1 MKQRNNHLFLC
12 TLALM
17 VCVAVLPAPAQTLL
31 FKGNFAVPKAVATA
45 QDVQGNL
52 YLATPQGQVIQ
63 YNGKGQKGVSFS
75 PDEMLSISSLEA
87 LPGLQL
93 LLFDRTNQQLL
104 WVDRFLTQSGSYR
117 LSADNNAGFIDAVAA
132 AEGNGI
138 WLVDGSRQRLL
149 KQQFPGG
156 ELAVSIPLNL
166 VAGSSQMKFNYLR
179 EHKGKIYLYSPTTGF
194 LVFDAMGNYEL
205 THDLPGLHSLSLD
218 EDRFYFLQR
227 NQLGYLDLKTHE
239 VVRIPLV
246 EASPEHL
253 LVKGRDIW
261 VFNKGEV
268 YHYLMMP
275 PAAAAQQK

>member
-1 MKQRNNHLFLC
+1 M
-12 TLALM
+12 
-17 VCVAVLPAPAQTLL
+17 AQTLL
-31 FKGNFAVPKAVATA
+31 FKGSFAAPKAIATA

-52 YLATPQGQVIQ
+52 YLANQQGQVLQ
-63 YNGKGQKGVSFS
+63 YSPKGQKLATFS
-75 PDEMLSISSLEA
+75 PDEMLSISSLQA

-93 LLFDRTNQQLL
+93 LLFDRANQQLL
-104 WVDRFLTQSGSYR
+104 WVDRLLTQAGSYR
-117 LSADNNAGFIDAVAA
+117 LSTNNNTGFIDAVAA

-138 WLVDGSRQRLL
+138 WLLDGSQQRLL

-156 ELAVSIPLNL
+156 EVAVSIPLNL
-166 VAGSSQMKFNYLR
+166 VSGANAKQMKFNYLR
-179 EHKGKIYLYSPTTGF
+179 EYKGKIYLYSPTAGF

-239 VVRIPLV
+239 VVRISLV
-246 EASPEHL
+246 EATPEHL

-261 VFNKGEV
+261 IFSKGEV

-275 PAAAAQQK
+275 NAAAQQEK